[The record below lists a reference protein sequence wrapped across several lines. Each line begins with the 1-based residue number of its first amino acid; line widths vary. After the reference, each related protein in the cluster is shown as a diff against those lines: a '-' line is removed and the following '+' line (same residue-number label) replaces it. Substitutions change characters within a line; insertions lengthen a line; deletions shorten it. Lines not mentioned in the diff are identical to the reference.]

1 MPAIENLQHALP
13 VYVNV
18 YIAIFRYVAP
28 VLAAIILFRAVW
40 PLIRFRQEPEI
51 WAWLCFPDG
60 HKEPITHWENVI
72 GRHKSSDVVIDL
84 ATVSRSHAVLT
95 RYDDGSWSISE
106 VEDAGGVL
114 VNGKKVS
121 IRALKKGD
129 IITIGG
135 LEMQLQPISQK
146 QEKHLARLRTRA
158 SSFPTSIANILM
170 LSVFQI
176 LTCIGFLMTGSDEQG
191 RSYLLGFGIILIS
204 QWALFLFYVLINRPA
219 FEVETIAFFLCTMGM
234 AAICTVVPGEALKQ
248 AISMVL
254 GIAVFLTVGWALRDL
269 ERAKMMRYIAAV
281 AGVGLLLATLLFG
294 RNINGAKNWIIIGGM
309 SIQPSELAKVCFV
322 FVGASTLDLIMTKR
336 NLIMFIGYSVI
347 VCGCLALMSDFGGA
361 LIFFCA
367 FLITAY
373 MRSGSVGTIALACS
387 SLVIAGVG
395 VLRFAPHALGRFANW
410 RHIWEHP
417 LDGGY
422 QQTQALIC
430 MASGGMV
437 GLGINQGWMK
447 NLFASESDVVI
458 ATIGEEW
465 GLFMVILLIA
475 GIAGLGIFSMRCS
488 TMGRSTFYS
497 IGSCTAA
504 TILVVQVILNA
515 LGTVDV
521 VPLTGVTFPFLSN
534 GGSSMIC
541 AWGLLG
547 FIKAADTRQNA
558 SFAVKRNRGEPDE

>member
-1 MPAIENLQHALP
+1 MPVIENLQNAMP

-18 YIAIFRYVAP
+18 YLAILRYLAP
-28 VLAAIILFRAVW
+28 ALAVILVLRAVW

-51 WAWLCFPDG
+51 WAWLYFPDG
-60 HKEPITHWENVI
+60 HKEPVTHWENVI
-72 GRHKSSDVVIDL
+72 GRHKNSDIVIDL

-95 RYDDGSWSISE
+95 RYDDGSWSITG
-106 VEDAGGVL
+106 VEGAGGVL
-114 VNGKKVS
+114 VNGKEIS

-135 LEMQLQPISQK
+135 LELELQPISK
-146 QEKHLARLRTRA
+146 KEEKHLSHLRTKA
-158 SSFPTSIANILM
+158 SSFATGIANVLM

-176 LTCIGFLMTGSDEQG
+176 LTCIGFLMTGPEKMGQ
-191 RSYLLGFGIILIS
+191 SYLLGFGIILLS
-204 QWALFLFYVLINRPA
+204 QWALFLFYVVINRPA
-219 FEVETIAFFLCTMGM
+219 FEMETIAFFLCTMGM
-234 AAICTVVPGEALKQ
+234 SAICTVVPAEALKQ
-248 AISMVL
+248 AVSMVL
-254 GIAVFLTVGWALRDL
+254 GIFVFLTVGWALRDL
-269 ERAKMMRYIAAV
+269 ERAKVMRYMAAV
-281 AGVGLLLATLLFG
+281 AGVGLLLATLVFG
-294 RNINGAKNWIIIGGM
+294 STINGAKNWIMIGGL
-309 SIQPSELAKVCFV
+309 SVQPSELAKVCFV
-322 FVGASTLDLIMTKR
+322 FVGASSLDLIMTRR
-336 NLIMFIGYSVI
+336 NLIVFIAYSVI

-361 LIFFCA
+361 LIYFCA

-373 MRSGSVGTIALACS
+373 MRSGSVGTIALACTS
-387 SLVIAGVG
+387 VVFAGVG
-395 VLRFAPHALGRFANW
+395 VMKFAPHALSRFQNW
-410 RHIWEHP
+410 RHIWEAP

-422 QQTQALIC
+422 QQTQALIG
-430 MASGGMV
+430 MASGGML
-437 GLGINQGWMK
+437 GLGVNQGWLK

-465 GLFMVILLIA
+465 GLIMVVLLIL

-488 TMGRSTFYS
+488 AMGRSTFYS

-541 AWGLLG
+541 SWGLLG

-558 SFAVKRNRGEPDE
+558 SFAVKRNRGDADA